1 MSHFLQAWFTDTIE
15 GRRITLRS
23 DRDKWGYGPGLGE
36 GGRGVKIE
44 KLLEKNKENGS
55 QEMDMAQL
63 VKVPA
68 THLMSHA

>member
-1 MSHFLQAWFTDTIE
+1 MPGSLTQLKDNL
-15 GRRITLRS
+15 GSRVLRS
-23 DRDKWGYGPGLGE
+23 DRDEWGWGPGLGE

-63 VKVPA
+63 VRVLA

>member
-1 MSHFLQAWFTDTIE
+1 M
-15 GRRITLRS
+15 
-23 DRDKWGYGPGLGE
+23 
-36 GGRGVKIE
+36 KIE